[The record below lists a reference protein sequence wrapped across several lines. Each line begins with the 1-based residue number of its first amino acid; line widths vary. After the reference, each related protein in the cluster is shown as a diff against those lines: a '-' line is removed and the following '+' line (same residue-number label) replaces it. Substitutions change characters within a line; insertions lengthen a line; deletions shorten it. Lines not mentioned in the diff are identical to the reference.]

1 MTTLIHSLTSPHL
14 QGLGFDEREA
24 AFDFLNSLIKHEQW
38 VERERA
44 AAVLRQHGGTPPSI
58 AAAPG
63 GRPAAGMTQQLAMA
77 TKEVA
82 SLYAR
87 QGDLSLK
94 EGQTIHVGGD

>member
-1 MTTLIHSLTSPHL
+1 VLP

-24 AFDFLNSLIKHEQW
+24 AFDFLDSLIKHEQW
-38 VERERA
+38 VEREKA
-44 AAVLRQHGGTPPSI
+44 AAVLRSQGA
-58 AAAPG
+58 AAAPSGPG
-63 GRPAAGMTQQLAMA
+63 GRHLPGMTHQLAVA

-94 EGQTIHVGGD
+94 EGQTIHVSSGDQ